1 MRDEILVTEWRLTE
15 LVAGAIIFLQSLN
28 GRRILH
34 DLGDREIL
42 TCVILNTHI
51 RWMLCVVRQ
60 VPIRLHVGPVG
71 AHHQGATQA

>member
-1 MRDEILVTEWRLTE
+1 MRDEILVTERRLTQ
-15 LVAGAIIFLQSLN
+15 LVGGAIIFLQALD

-42 TCVILNTHI
+42 TCVILGTHI

-60 VPIRLHVGPVG
+60 VSSRLHVGSVG
-71 AHHQGATQA
+71 AHHQGATQP